1 MKNIFKKSNYKA
13 PQVEFIRFHA
23 PLSLLIGMSAESDL
37 FGDYSDEGE
46 LIDANS
52 YDDLHPQQ
60 WQLLTIKHEYALY
73 K

>member
-1 MKNIFKKSNYKA
+1 MKKDKKKVDYEA
-13 PQVEFIRFHA
+13 PQVELIRFHA

-52 YDDLHPQQ
+52 YDDLHP
-60 WQLLTIKHEYALY
+60 
-73 K
+73 

>member
-1 MKNIFKKSNYKA
+1 MKNIFENSNYKA

-52 YDDLHPQQ
+52 YDDLHP
-60 WQLLTIKHEYALY
+60 
-73 K
+73 

>member
-1 MKNIFKKSNYKA
+1 MKNIFKKPNYKA

-46 LIDANS
+46 LIDTNS
-52 YDDLHPQQ
+52 YDDLHP
-60 WQLLTIKHEYALY
+60 
-73 K
+73 